1 MGVYIIVR
9 HFAAVAAVVALALG
23 VSACASDP
31 DDALRVTT
39 ASTATATIT
48 AIDNNF
54 EAQTTT
60 VTAGTTITF
69 ENGGRNTHNVVPEGD
84 PKATTWG
91 ALDAAFAPKA
101 TYSHTFDTP
110 GTYVYYCT
118 IHGTPRAG
126 MFGTI
131 IVTAP

>member
-1 MGVYIIVR
+1 MRERPRRRAAR
-9 HFAAVAAVVALALG
+9 HHRHHRRG
-23 VSACASDP
+23 QRSGGNG
-31 DDALRVTT
+31 
-39 ASTATATIT
+39 TATATIT

-118 IHGTPRAG
+118 IHGTPSAG